1 MNRGVFGLVLSLA
14 IIIVFAGPASAALEA
29 TVSAEL
35 RSARAE
41 AKFASCGRQFRGQE
55 AVNCVSTAVGAFAAD
70 VGSCGYIAAVAPR
83 AGPTVAAAANE
94 IRGAKTKQ
102 AAISVL
108 NRVRSVLGGLAAQSS
123 GEARSVY
130 SRINRAFQ
138 TAISVI
144 NSKG

>member
-1 MNRGVFGLVLSLA
+1 MHRGLIGLLVC
-14 IIIVFAGPASAALEA
+14 VALA
-29 TVSAEL
+29 TVLVSPANAARDAELSAEL

-41 AKFASCGRQFRGQE
+41 AKFRDCARFGGGQ
-55 AVNCVSTAVGAFAAD
+55 AVTCVANAVSTFAVD
-70 VGSCGYIAAVAPR
+70 LGSCGYIAAVAPQ
-83 AGPTVAAAANE
+83 AAPAVTEAAKQ
-94 IRGAKTKQ
+94 ISGATTKQ
-102 AAISVL
+102 AALSVL

-130 SRINRAFQ
+130 SRINRAFN